1 MSENASSLF
10 PAAEARMSAG
20 PRHSTGILP
29 YQAIKELIR
38 NREIMAG
45 AEIGEAQIQ
54 PASLDLRLGP
64 VAYRVRASFLPG
76 EGYTVRQKID
86 LFGMHKID
94 LSEGAVL
101 EKGCVYIVPLLEFVA
116 LSSRIAGLANPK
128 SSVGRLDIFTRLITD
143 HATEFDRVKPGY
155 DGPLYAEISPRTF
168 SVVVRQGS
176 RLSQLRIR
184 RGSPSYSDAELFR
197 LQEQLQLVDRPL
209 EARHVQRGL
218 PVTVDLAG
226 EPEPLSRDKG
236 ALIGFRAKKHTDLI
250 DLDRIGEYEPLDYW
264 EPIFAGRERAII
276 LNPDDFYILA
286 SKEAVNVPPD
296 HAAEM
301 VAYDTL
307 VGEFRVHYAGFF
319 DPGFGHAAQGAQG
332 TRAVLEVR
340 SHDVPF
346 MVEDGQL
353 VGRLVYERL
362 TDTPDKLY
370 GSAIGS
376 SYQRQGLQLSKQF
389 KPYR

>member
-1 MSENASSLF
+1 MTSLF
-10 PAAEARMSAG
+10 PTAPAEVTRE
-20 PRHSTGILP
+20 PRHTTGILP
-29 YQAIKELIR
+29 YQALKELIR
-38 NREIMAG
+38 NKEIAAS
-45 AEIGEAQIQ
+45 AEFTEQQVQ
-54 PASLDLRLGP
+54 PASIDLRLGSA
-64 VAYRVRASFLPG
+64 AYRVRASFLPG

-94 LSEGAVL
+94 LAQGAVL
-101 EKGCVYIVPLLEFVA
+101 EKGCVYIVPLLEHLA
-116 LSSRIAGLANPK
+116 LSSRISGLANPK

-143 HATEFDRVKPGY
+143 RAAEFDRVAAGY
-155 DGPLYAEISPRTF
+155 EGPLFAEISPRTF
-168 SVVVRQGS
+168 SIVVRQGS
-176 RLSQLRIR
+176 RLNQLRIR
-184 RGSPSYSDAELFR
+184 RGSPSYTDAELFR
-197 LQEQLQLVDRPL
+197 LHEQRQLVDRPL

-218 PVTVDLAG
+218 PVTVDLDG
-226 EPEPLSRDKG
+226 EPG
-236 ALIGFRAKKHTDLI
+236 AELIGFRAKKHTDLI
-250 DLDRIGEYEPLDYW
+250 DLDKVAYYEPRDYW
-264 EPIFAGRERAII
+264 EPIYAGRERAII

-319 DPGFGHAAQGAQG
+319 DPGFGHAGQGAQG

-346 MVEDGQL
+346 MIEDGQL

-362 TDTPDKLY
+362 TDQPDKLY
-370 GSAIGS
+370 GASIGS

-389 KPYR
+389 KPYQ

>member
-1 MSENASSLF
+1 MADSLF
-10 PAAEARMSAG
+10 PASQTHMG
-20 PRHSTGILP
+20 QTPRHTTGILP
-29 YQAIKELIR
+29 YQALKELIR
-38 NREIMAG
+38 NKEIMAA
-45 AEIGEAQIQ
+45 AEFSEQQVQ
-54 PASLDLRLGP
+54 PASVDLRLGS

-76 EGYTVRQKID
+76 EGYTVKRKID

-94 LSEGAVL
+94 LAQGAVL
-101 EKGCVYIVPLLEFVA
+101 EKGCVYIAPLLEYVA
-116 LSSRIAGLANPK
+116 LSSRISGLANPK

-143 HATEFDRVKPGY
+143 HASEFDRIRPGY
-155 DGPLYAEISPRTF
+155 AGPLYAEISPRTF
-168 SVVVRQGS
+168 SIVVRQGS
-176 RLSQLRIR
+176 RLNQLRVR

-197 LQEQLQLVDRPL
+197 LQEQLRLVDRPL

-218 PVTVDLAG
+218 PVTVDLSG
-226 EPEPLSRDKG
+226 EPG
-236 ALIGFRAKKHTDLI
+236 ADLIGFRAKKHADLI
-250 DLDRIGEYEPLDYW
+250 DLDRIAHYDPLDYW
-264 EPIFAGRERAII
+264 EPIAAGRERAII
-276 LNPDDFYILA
+276 LNPDDFYVLA

-319 DPGFGHAAQGAQG
+319 DPGFGHAAEGAQG

-346 MVEDGQL
+346 MIEDGQL

-362 TDTPDKLY
+362 TDVPDKLY
-370 GSAIGS
+370 GPAFGS

-389 KPYR
+389 KPYG